1 MKLCKKFIFGFIIG
15 ILIGCL
21 ATMLAIKSNK
31 GEQSLG
37 EKLEPAIETDVV
49 EEAPIVDDTANVDD
63 TAIVE
68 EKAEL
73 KIEPLFADDLKKI
86 QEYRSYYDALLS
98 CGKLYRTSDMY
109 FLADTCVFFGEV
121 ELFFLANNHLKSL
134 PDDQKAAFVNDYK
147 KWLAEFEYKNEQPF
161 LDSDGVPYE
170 GTMVIPMNP
179 GRRDDL
185 IQEYLKTFPNRPIL
199 EERDHYIKEDFNYLG
214 D

>member
-1 MKLCKKFIFGFIIG
+1 MKLCKKFILVFIIG
-15 ILIGCL
+15 ILIGCF
-21 ATMLAIKSNK
+21 ATGLIIKSDN

-37 EKLEPAIETDVV
+37 EKLEPAIETVV
-49 EEAPIVDDTANVDD
+49 VKEAPIVDDTAN
-63 TAIVE
+63 VE

-86 QEYRSYYDALLS
+86 QQYWTYYNALLS
-98 CGKLYRTSDMY
+98 SGLLYRTSDMC
-109 FLADTCVFFGEV
+109 FLADTCAFFGEV
-121 ELFFLANNHLKSL
+121 ELYFLANNHLKSL
-134 PDDQKAAFVNDYK
+134 PDDQKAAFVKDYQ

-170 GTMVIPMNP
+170 GTMVIPMYP

-199 EERDHYIKEDFNYLG
+199 EERYHYIKEDFDGLK

>member
-49 EEAPIVDDTANVDD
+49 EEASIVDD

-86 QEYRSYYDALLS
+86 QQYRSYYDALLS
-98 CGKLYRTSDMY
+98 CGKLYRTSDMS
-109 FLADTCVFFGEV
+109 FLASTCAFFGEV
-121 ELFFLANNHLKSL
+121 ELYLLANDYLESL
-134 PDDQKAAFVNDYK
+134 PDNEKAKFVEDYQ

-170 GTMVIPMNP
+170 GTMVIPMYP
-179 GRRDDL
+179 GRRDEL

-199 EERDHYIKEDFNYLG
+199 EERHRYIKEDFNYLR